1 MTKPVTENK
10 ERIINTMDSVNQA
23 KADTQLQAENFKK
36 AQSISKGPRKKFK
49 CSSIYATLY
58 PDGLI
63 TTYQGI
69 IIHLIFDNRE
79 VELPEVVI
87 KYIQDKIQKKADV
100 EAAKLHRFE
109 TKKQE
114 NLGNYSASE

>member
-1 MTKPVTENK
+1 MTKTVTENK
-10 ERIINTMDSVNQA
+10 ERVINTMDSVNQA

-69 IIHLIFDNRE
+69 IIQLIFDNRE
-79 VELPEVVI
+79 VELPEVII

>member
-1 MTKPVTENK
+1 MTKVTANED
-10 ERIINTMDSVNQA
+10 RFINTTESVKQV

-36 AQSISKGPRKKFK
+36 AQGISKGPRKKFK

-58 PDGLI
+58 PDGFLS
-63 TTYQGI
+63 TYQGI
-69 IIHLIFDNRE
+69 IINLVFDNRV
-79 VELPEVVI
+79 VELPEVI
-87 KYIQDKIQKKADV
+87 IDYIEEKIQRKADI

>member
-1 MTKPVTENK
+1 MTKTVTENK
-10 ERIINTMDSVNQA
+10 ERVINTMDSVNKA

-69 IIHLIFDNRE
+69 IIQLIFDNRE
-79 VELPEVVI
+79 VELPEVI
-87 KYIQDKIQKKADV
+87 INYIQDKIQKKADV

-109 TKKQE
+109 TRKQE

>member
-1 MTKPVTENK
+1 MTKTVTENK
-10 ERIINTMDSVNQA
+10 ERVINTMDSVNKA

-69 IIHLIFDNRE
+69 IIQLIFDNRE

-87 KYIQDKIQKKADV
+87 NYIQDKIQKKADV

-109 TKKQE
+109 TRKQE

>member
-1 MTKPVTENK
+1 MAKQDEKV
-10 ERIINTMDSVNQA
+10 INTTESI
-23 KADTQLQAENFKK
+23 KETKTDTKLQAENFKK
-36 AQSISKGPRKKFK
+36 AQGISKGPRKDFK
-49 CSSIYATLY
+49 CSSIYASLY
-58 PDGLI
+58 PDGLL

-69 IIHLIFDNRE
+69 IINLVFDNRV

-87 KYIQDKIQKKADV
+87 EYIKNKIQAKADA